1 MELKKLTAVS
11 LLTAVG
17 VVSSHIIYLPIGMAK
32 AFPVQHGINLLTAVF
47 FGPAYGV
54 GVAFAISLLRNLL
67 GTGSLLAFPGS
78 MIGVLLAGLL
88 FKKGKSLIYAALGE
102 IFGTGILG
110 ALVSYPV
117 AKYLMG
123 KEMALF
129 FYVGPFILSSVVGVI
144 TGWIIFKALMKIDFI
159 RANMEYRK

>member
-1 MELKKLTAVS
+1 MKLKSLTAVS
-11 LLTAVG
+11 LLTALG
-17 VVSSHIIYLPIGMAK
+17 VVSSHIIYVPIGMAK
-32 AFPVQHGINLLTAVF
+32 AFPVQHGINLITAVF

-54 GVAFAISLLRNLL
+54 AVAFTISLIRNLL

-78 MIGVLLAGLL
+78 MIGALLAGLL
-88 FKKGKSLIYAALGE
+88 FKKRKSPIYAALGE

-123 KEMALF
+123 REMALF
-129 FYVGPFILSSVVGVI
+129 FYVGPFVISSVVGVI
-144 TGWIIFKALMKIDFI
+144 MGYIIFKAIIKIDFI
-159 RANMEYRK
+159 RAIME

>member
-1 MELKKLTAVS
+1 MKLKNLTAVS
-11 LLTAVG
+11 LLTALG
-17 VVSSHIIYLPIGMAK
+17 VVSSHIIYVPIGMAK
-32 AFPVQHGINLLTAVF
+32 AFPVQHGINLITAVF

-54 GVAFAISLLRNLL
+54 AVAFTISLIRNLL

-78 MIGVLLAGLL
+78 MIGALLAGLL
-88 FKKGKSLIYAALGE
+88 FKKRKSPIYAALGE

-123 KEMALF
+123 REMALF
-129 FYVGPFILSSVVGVI
+129 FYVGPFVISSVVGVI
-144 TGWIIFKALMKIDFI
+144 MGYIIFKAIIKIDFI
-159 RANMEYRK
+159 RAIME

>member
-11 LLTAVG
+11 LLAAIG
-17 VVSSHIIYLPIGMAK
+17 VVSSHIIYVPIGMAK
-32 AFPVQHGINLLTAVF
+32 AFPIQHGINFLTAVF

-54 GVAFAISLLRNLL
+54 GVAFTISLIRNLL

-78 MIGVLLAGLL
+78 MIGALLAGLL
-88 FKKGKSLIYAALGE
+88 FRKGKSPIYAVLGE

-129 FYVGPFILSSVVGVI
+129 FYVGPFVLSSVVGVI
-144 TGWIIFKALMKIDFI
+144 MGCIIFKAVIKIDFI
-159 RANMEYRK
+159 RANME